1 MGSNKKI
8 KKTVHSKNL
17 LNLRNPE
24 LRFGVEHLELLY
36 QSCLNYAPA
45 VKTGLAEEVTIL
57 H

>member
-1 MGSNKKI
+1 MLL
-8 KKTVHSKNL
+8 SKNL

-45 VKTGLAEEVTIL
+45 VKNGLAEEVTIL